1 MNTRDAPTYE
11 FADGSPVRPGQ
22 KHRRGIGHA
31 TNSRKFSA
39 ASQSSSLSAG
49 AQSQTI
55 IHQQQAQSQSSYYTT
70 DAWDNAESHHRKDDD
85 ACAGS
90 LTYSACSS
98 EDNAGADNKTSFAE
112 IIKIIES
119 EVQGEGAAELK
130 ACISEKS
137 FVASGMGSGGYSS
150 GGGIRGSCGR
160 LDNETAVAG
169 RMQRADDRDM
179 QQHKE
184 QQTAVKRQSSAAAMV
199 TRAPTNSTADLKS
212 IVDDRDEDCVFGVG
226 FDENVLETIAG

>member
-1 MNTRDAPTYE
+1 MNTCDAPTYE

-22 KHRRGIGHA
+22 KHRRGMGH
-31 TNSRKFSA
+31 SRKFSVS
-39 ASQSSSLSAG
+39 SQSSSLSAG

-55 IHQQQAQSQSSYYTT
+55 MHQQQAQSQCYTT
-70 DAWDNAESHHRKDDD
+70 DAWDNAEGHHRKDDD
-85 ACAGS
+85 ACTGS

-98 EDNAGADNKTSFAE
+98 EDIAGADNKTSFAD

-130 ACISEKS
+130 ACISKKS
-137 FVASGMGSGGYSS
+137 FAPSGVGAGDYSS
-150 GGGIRGSCGR
+150 GGGNRGSCGR
-160 LDNETAVAG
+160 IDNETAVAG
-169 RMQRADDRDM
+169 RVQRADDCGM

-184 QQTAVKRQSSAAAMV
+184 QQTTMKKQSSAAAMAKRV
-199 TRAPTNSTADLKS
+199 PTNSTADLNS